1 MDGKVVVTVM
11 GADKTG
17 IVAGVSAKLNE
28 LDINIIDIS
37 QTNFENEIFAMIMLT
52 EVKNNQRSI
61 EDIQKEFKVIEENL
75 KVKIFIQHE
84 DIFKAMHRI

>member
-1 MDGKVVVTVM
+1 MDGKIVVTVM

-37 QTNFENEIFAMIMLT
+37 QTIFENEIFAMIMLT

-61 EDIQKEFKVIEENL
+61 EDIQNDFKAVEENL
-75 KVKIFIQHE
+75 KVKIFVQHE

>member
-1 MDGKVVVTVM
+1 MDGKKVITVM

-17 IVAGVSAKLNE
+17 IVAGVSAKMNE

-37 QTNFENEIFAMIMLT
+37 QTIFENEIFAMIMLT

-61 EDIQKEFKVIEENL
+61 EDIQNEFKTVEENL
-75 KVKIFIQHE
+75 KVKIFVQHE

>member
-37 QTNFENEIFAMIMLT
+37 QTIFENEIFAMIMLT

-61 EDIQKEFKVIEENL
+61 EDIQNEFKTVEENL

>member
-37 QTNFENEIFAMIMLT
+37 QTIFENEIFAMIMLT

-61 EDIQKEFKVIEENL
+61 EDIQNEFKAVEENL

-84 DIFKAMHRI
+84 DIFKALHRI

>member
-37 QTNFENEIFAMIMLT
+37 QTIFENEIFAMIMLT

-61 EDIQKEFKVIEENL
+61 EEIQNEFKTVEESL
-75 KVKIFIQHE
+75 KVKIQLKILNPL
-84 DIFKAMHRI
+84 IF